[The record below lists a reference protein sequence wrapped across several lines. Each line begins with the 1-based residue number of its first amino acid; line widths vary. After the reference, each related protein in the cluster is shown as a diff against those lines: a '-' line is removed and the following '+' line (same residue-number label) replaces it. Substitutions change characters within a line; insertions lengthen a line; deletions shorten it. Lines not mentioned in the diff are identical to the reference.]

1 MSLERFLSDLSIKEA
16 RAEYSKLRAVAN
28 KRLARLGA
36 SEFAESRTY
45 QNWKRGFSSVKSI
58 SGDNIYKALSEV
70 EYFLGLKTG
79 TVSGAR
85 SAQKAFIQSMHE
97 RGYGFINK
105 KNAAEFGEFMREVK
119 KHKDYKGRD
128 SEQLVDLYKTAKD
141 KRIDPQSL
149 ARNYETW
156 FKHEKTFEQ
165 QPRSN
170 NIITFDKFMER
181 TDARE
186 GRQ

>member
-1 MSLERFLSDLSIKEA
+1 MSLDQIIAGIDIREA
-16 RAEYSKLRAVAN
+16 RSEYSRLRKIAN
-28 KRLARLGA
+28 KRLARLGD
-36 SEFAESRTY
+36 SEFAEGRTY
-45 QNWKRGFSSVKSI
+45 QNWKKGFAALKSI
-58 SGDNIYKALSEV
+58 TSEQKLYKALSEV
-70 EYFLGLKTG
+70 ERFLGLKTG

-85 SAQKAFIQSMHE
+85 AAQKAFIESMHE

-128 SEQLVDLYKTAKD
+128 SEQLVDLYKTAKE

-156 FKHEKTFEQ
+156 FKHERTFEQ

-170 NIITFDKFMER
+170 HTISFDKFMER
-181 TDARE
+181 ADARE
-186 GRQ
+186 GM